1 MHERSG
7 EGVSVSV
14 PAEFS
19 IGGVYMPPLLIASIL
34 GIITAVMVAR
44 LLNTY
49 HLSRYF
55 FYPPLVFVAMVMIF
69 TVIYGALIVPF

>member
-1 MHERSG
+1 M
-7 EGVSVSV
+7 SV

-19 IGGVYMPPLLIASIL
+19 IGGVYMPPLLVASIL

-55 FYPPLVFVAMVMIF
+55 FYPPLVFVSLSIVF
-69 TVIYGALIVPF
+69 TVIYGALIIPF

>member
-1 MHERSG
+1 M
-7 EGVSVSV
+7 SV

-19 IGGVYMPPLLIASIL
+19 IGGVYMPPLLVASVL

-49 HLSRYF
+49 HLSRYL
-55 FYPPLVFVAMVMIF
+55 FYPPLAFVALSTIF
-69 TVIYGALIVPF
+69 TIIFGALIVPF